1 MLRFEKVRFSYP
13 GRPVFDG
20 LDLTLPDGSRTALL
34 APSGTGKTTLLR
46 LLTGQLRPQSGAV
59 TGIPAEGIAMVFQE
73 DRLLPGR
80 TALENLRFVR
90 PDLPGEEGRA
100 LLRELGL
107 AGWEDSL
114 PGSLSGGMR
123 RRVAIARALCFSSG
137 LLVLDE
143 PFQGLDE
150 ATWERT
156 LACVDRHAA
165 GRTLLLVTHRPD
177 EAERL
182 GCRAVAL
189 SELPGVC
196 PAVPPA
202 ETP

>member
-59 TGIPAEGIAMVFQE
+59 TGIPAEGIAMVFQG

-90 PDLPGEEGRA
+90 PGPARGGGPGAASGAGPCR
-100 LLRELGL
+100 LGGQPPRQPLRRDAA
-107 AGWEDSL
+107 AGWPS
-114 PGSLSGGMR
+114 PGPSAFPAGCWCWMSRSRASMR
-123 RRVAIARALCFSSG
+123 PPGRGRWPVWTGTPPGAPAPCDPPAGRGQNAL
-137 LLVLDE
+137 
-143 PFQGLDE
+143 
-150 ATWERT
+150 
-156 LACVDRHAA
+156 AA
-165 GRTLLLVTHRPD
+165 GRGP
-177 EAERL
+177 L
-182 GCRAVAL
+182 GAT
-189 SELPGVC
+189 GVC

>member
-1 MLRFEKVRFSYP
+1 MLRFEKVHFSYP

-80 TALENLRFVR
+80 TLDGKRGVEGKGV
-90 PDLPGEEGRA
+90 DLGGGRT
-100 LLRELGL
+100 LKRELGL

-123 RRVAIARALCFSSG
+123 QRVAIARALCFSSG